1 MKKIFSIITFIILS
15 FGCSSD
21 VEPNQLLPNIQVDQT
36 VDLSLPQYVNLLVPG
51 GWVDDIS
58 GGVNGIVLYRIKT
71 NEYKA
76 FDRACPQNNCTT
88 KMTFDGS
95 IKLKCSCHNRKFSIL
110 DGSPQTNGI
119 IYSAREYRVSLI
131 SGSILRITNF

>member
-1 MKKIFSIITFIILS
+1 MLF
-15 FGCSSD
+15 FGCSSNVD
-21 VEPNQLLPNIQVDQT
+21 TNQLLPNVHVDQT

-51 GWVDDIS
+51 GWVDDIP
-58 GGVNGIVLYRIKT
+58 GGVNGIVLYRIRT

-76 FDRACPQNNCTT
+76 FDRACPQYNCGS

-95 IKLKCSCHNRKFSIL
+95 IKLKCSCHTSEFSIL

-119 IYSAREYRVSLI
+119 IYSAREYRVSAI

>member
-1 MKKIFSIITFIILS
+1 MKKTLSILAFVILS
-15 FGCSSD
+15 LGCSSD
-21 VEPNQLLPNIQVDQT
+21 AEPNQLLPNIPVDQT

-51 GWVDDIS
+51 GWVDTIP

-76 FDRACPQNNCTT
+76 FDRSCPQYNCGS

-95 IKLKCSCHNRKFSIL
+95 IKLKCSCHNSEFSIL
-110 DGSPQTNGI
+110 DGSSQTNGI
-119 IYSAREYRVSLI
+119 VHGAREYRVSLI
-131 SGSILRITNF
+131 GSSIIRITNF